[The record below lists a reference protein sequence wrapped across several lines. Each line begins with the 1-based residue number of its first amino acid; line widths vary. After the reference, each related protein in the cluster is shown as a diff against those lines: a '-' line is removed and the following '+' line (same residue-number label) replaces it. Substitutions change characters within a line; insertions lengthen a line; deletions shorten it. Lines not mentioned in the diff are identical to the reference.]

1 VVRVLFE
8 RLIPVEQI
16 PHAVTIQARMPERSF
31 GRTVRYRRTR
41 IGLSQ
46 AQLGELVGRSASSI
60 RSWERD
66 VSTPTDPSVLTA
78 LSAILDID
86 GRALFDKAGVTTPA
100 VETHPT
106 VEESLASLAPLPLE
120 EPIEETIEPDPLIAS
135 TAAVAAVEARLD
147 ADSELEA
154 EVQEHLPPEPEW
166 EDELTREPEP
176 AIDTFYLPPDR
187 EPQPEPVRAVQMSSS
202 TEPAYVSPPEPY
214 LITAPTPPVVDP
226 SYMEDDSQRQM
237 YRVRNLATVVLV
249 VALTILLLW
258 SLGNAVE
265 AVGTWWE
272 EFTNTLRL

>member
-1 VVRVLFE
+1 
-8 RLIPVEQI
+8 
-16 PHAVTIQARMPERSF
+16 MPERSF

-86 GRALFDKAGVTTPA
+86 GRALFDKAGVSTPA
-100 VETHPT
+100 EETHPT

-154 EVQEHLPPEPEW
+154 EVQE
-166 EDELTREPEP
+166 EPEP
-176 AIDTFYLPPDR
+176 AIDTFYLRADP
-187 EPQPEPVRAVQMSSS
+187 EPQPEPVGAVQMSNSS
-202 TEPAYVSPPEPY
+202 EPAYVSPPEPY
-214 LITAPTPPVVDP
+214 LITAPTPPIVEP

-237 YRVRNLATVVLV
+237 YRVRNLATVALV
-249 VALTILLLW
+249 VALAIILLW
-258 SLGNAVE
+258 SLGNALD
-265 AVGTWWE
+265 AMGTWWE